1 MKLTE
6 SHLRSIIK
14 QELKNLLSEGP
25 RGPLTPEQKAQRA
38 ANKLRRE
45 EEMNAWRAE
54 SAARQAALDAVPM
67 EKRRYGYGNK
77 EISYEEYINH
87 LRNGDPYAFRDDTGK
102 RFTR

>member
-1 MKLTE
+1 MKTSE
-6 SHLRSIIK
+6 SLLRNIIR
-14 QELKNLLSEGP
+14 QELKNEMAT

-54 SAARQAALDAVPM
+54 SDARQAALDAVPM
-67 EKRRYGYGNK
+67 EKRRYGYGNE
-77 EISYEEYINH
+77 EITYEEYINH